1 MLPLLLAAALTVRL
15 AASLAE
21 PLVAPGADSNA
32 APTAPA
38 ETPAAA
44 QEPEEPP
51 MNEWNGMLTLFAT
64 YTDGNSDSEGYGG
77 NAKAEYRREQDR
89 TTLQFFYDKRFSEDQ
104 RTVDKRFAEAQYD
117 YFLTE
122 KAYWWSRLR
131 FDVDREAD
139 LKLQSTAATGFGY
152 QFLDGVPWKVNGE
165 AGLSYVD
172 QNYDGS
178 AADSDFIAA
187 ALGYNVEYAPSE
199 RWSISQSTD
208 YYPSLEDS
216 DEWFLVA
223 DTKARLAFTQSIS
236 GSLTY
241 LFTHQESPPAGNV
254 QDDHNV
260 MLGIDWNF

>member
-1 MLPLLLAAALTVRL
+1 MQALLLAALMARL
-15 AASLAE
+15 AASLA
-21 PLVAPGADSNA
+21 ADAIA
-32 APTAPA
+32 APAAPA
-38 ETPAAA
+38 ESPAAA
-44 QEPEEPP
+44 IQDPPPEEPP
-51 MNEWNGMLTLFAT
+51 MNEWTGSATLFLQ

-77 NAKAEYRREQDR
+77 SAKGEYRREQDR
-89 TTLQFFYDKRFSEDQ
+89 TTLQLFYDKKFSEDE
-104 RTVDKRFAEAQYD
+104 RTVDKRFGEAQYD
-117 YFLTE
+117 YFLSE
-122 KAYWWSRLR
+122 KMYWWSRLR

-139 LKLQSTAATGFGY
+139 LKLQSTAGTGFGY
-152 QFLDGVPWKVNGE
+152 QFIDGVPWKLNGE

-172 QNYDGS
+172 QDYDGS
-178 AADSDFIAA
+178 AADTDFIAL

-199 RWSISQSTD
+199 RWGISQSTD

-223 DTKARLAFTQSIS
+223 DTKAKLAFTESMS

-260 MLGIDWNF
+260 MLGVDWNF